1 MVDSG
6 YRLLLTFWFFWNEHI
21 IQSNVSTVSILMM
34 MMMNRRK
41 KVITTNFTTFQT
53 NILINNNIITL
64 IAIYILLFLY
74 TGIIDT
80 IITPFYGG
88 KSTKKE
94 QKRTII
100 SLFLCKNRKKIS
112 CWMNGAQSKGIEPHS
127 KQVRN
132 LKYTVQW

>member
-1 MVDSG
+1 M
-6 YRLLLTFWFFWNEHI
+6 
-21 IQSNVSTVSILMM
+21 
-34 MMMNRRK
+34 
-41 KVITTNFTTFQT
+41 
-53 NILINNNIITL
+53 
-64 IAIYILLFLY
+64 
-74 TGIIDT
+74 IDT
-80 IITPFYGG
+80 IITTFYGG

-100 SLFLCKNRKKIS
+100 SLLLCKNRKKKF

>member
-1 MVDSG
+1 
-6 YRLLLTFWFFWNEHI
+6 
-21 IQSNVSTVSILMM
+21 MM

-53 NILINNNIITL
+53 NILTINNIITL

-100 SLFLCKNRKKIS
+100 SLFLCKNRKTIF
-112 CWMNGAQSKGIEPHS
+112 CWMNGAQSKGIEPRS

-132 LKYTVQW
+132 LKYTLQ